1 MQVEKVSAQTAAER
15 GWEICASDPRYT
27 PSVASC
33 LHISSLESPATAG
46 TFVLISVMLSF
57 WAKRRICT
65 RKPIQGMGGGASD
78 PSLPL
83 RMTKRWRLRM
93 TKRWRL
99 RMTKRWRLRMTKS
112 GCVYGHKRQASFRTG
127 RLTAS
132 NPDLYLIKKI
142 DCCKISLFEVF
153 SRFRYRSVRDNKVKS
168 TYFFDWSQCF
178 RLLEEWYFTAF
189 FQDFLV

>member
-15 GWEICASDPRYT
+15 GWEICSSDPRYT

-33 LHISSLESPATAG
+33 LHISPLESPATAG
-46 TFVLISVMLSF
+46 TFVLGSVMLSF
-57 WAKRRICT
+57 WAKRRIWS
-65 RKPIQGMGGGASD
+65 RKPIQGMGVGASD

-93 TKRWRL
+93 TKRR
-99 RMTKRWRLRMTKS
+99 RFRMTKS

-142 DCCKISLFEVF
+142 GCCKISLFEVF